1 MAIVLSLVAAGIAWA
16 TWGFSAAVAVAL
28 AGVVIYKLV
37 WFNTKRLA
45 ARNAVYAA
53 LTYRGLDAG
62 QRGAVDGTV
71 VNICQR
77 LRIDTASLGEPFPG
91 SDAIDHP
98 TLSSPA
104 AVFAFRSLAM
114 HELGIPAVG
123 TKDPRWYVLRNP
135 FVATLAK
142 GQILKFRKR
151 VEAEYGVRL
160 TELDA

>member
-1 MAIVLSLVAAGIAWA
+1 MAVLFGLVAAGIAWA
-16 TWGFSAAVAVAL
+16 IWGFAAAVAAVL

-37 WFNTKRLA
+37 WFNTKRVA

-62 QRGAVDGTV
+62 QQGAVDGTV

-77 LRIDTASLGEPFPG
+77 LRIDASSLGHPFPG
-91 SDAIDHP
+91 SDPTDGP

-123 TKDPRWYVLRNP
+123 TKDHRWYVLRNP

-142 GQILKFRKR
+142 DQVLKFRKR
-151 VEAEYGVRL
+151 VEAAHGVSL
-160 TELDA
+160 NELDA